1 MVPPTKQLR
10 FLHSAAILRGEE
22 SVIGRSDYSSILI
35 AHPSVSRVH
44 ASITQ
49 REGKTF
55 IQDLGSRNHTFVNGQ
70 QVGETPVP
78 IDIGDTIR
86 IGTVDC
92 IVETTSDNAG
102 ETTDNCPELRD
113 RIAPRVLK
121 RKAPT
126 DES

>member
-49 REGKTF
+49 RDGKTF

-70 QVGETPVP
+70 QVGEAPVP
-78 IDIGDTIR
+78 IEIGDTIR

-92 IVETTSDNAG
+92 IVETTSENAG
-102 ETTDNCPELRD
+102 ETTDNCPELRNG
-113 RIAPRVLK
+113 VGSKLKK

>member
-1 MVPPTKQLR
+1 M
-10 FLHSAAILRGEE
+10 
-22 SVIGRSDYSSILI
+22 IGRSDYSSILI

-49 REGKTF
+49 RDGKTF

-70 QVGETPVP
+70 QVGEAPVP
-78 IDIGDTIR
+78 IEIGDTIR

-102 ETTDNCPELRD
+102 ETTDNCPELRNG
-113 RIAPRVLK
+113 AASKLKK

>member
-10 FLHSAAILRGEE
+10 FLHSAVILRGEE

-70 QVGETPVP
+70 QVDETPVS

-102 ETTDNCPELRD
+102 ETTDNCPELRNGLTPGV
-113 RIAPRVLK
+113 RN
-121 RKAPT
+121 RKVSS